1 MSNGARGASATR
13 RKYRRDG
20 EDAEIALRAR
30 WLRVQRGMSQ
40 STLAKTLGVSF
51 QQVQKYEK
59 GINRI
64 SAGRLLKMA
73 RALEV
78 PIAYF
83 YAGLEKRT
91 HDSILSDNLTLLQSK
106 ASVRMIRA
114 YAKMPPRTQT
124 KLALFIES
132 LSE

>member
-1 MSNGARGASATR
+1 MSDGARGASGTR

-20 EDAEIALRAR
+20 EDAEIALRVR
-30 WLRVQRGMSQ
+30 WLRIQRGMSQ
-40 STLAKTLGVSF
+40 TTLAKTLGVSF
-51 QQVQKYEK
+51 QQVRKYEK
-59 GINRI
+59 GVNRI

-73 RALEV
+73 RALEA

-91 HDSILSDNLTLLQSK
+91 HDDTLSNNLKLLQSK

-114 YAKMPPRTQT
+114 YAKMPPPTQT
-124 KLALFIES
+124 KLALFVES

>member
-1 MSNGARGASATR
+1 MSDGARRASGTR

-20 EDAEIALRAR
+20 EDAEIARRVR

-40 STLAKTLGVSF
+40 TTLAKTLGVSF

-59 GINRI
+59 GVNRI

-73 RALEV
+73 RALEA

-83 YAGLEKRT
+83 CAG
-91 HDSILSDNLTLLQSK
+91 SK
-106 ASVRMIRA
+106 SGRMPIPSPITSSCFSQR
-114 YAKMPPRTQT
+114 RQ
-124 KLALFIES
+124 LG
-132 LSE
+132 

>member
-20 EDAEIALRAR
+20 EDAEIALRVR

-59 GINRI
+59 GVNRI

-73 RALEV
+73 RALEA

-83 YAGLEKRT
+83 YAGLEKRMD
-91 HDSILSDNLTLLQSK
+91 DSTLSDNLTLLQSK

-132 LSE
+132 LS

>member
-1 MSNGARGASATR
+1 
-13 RKYRRDG
+13 
-20 EDAEIALRAR
+20 
-30 WLRVQRGMSQ
+30 MSQ

-73 RALEV
+73 RGLEV